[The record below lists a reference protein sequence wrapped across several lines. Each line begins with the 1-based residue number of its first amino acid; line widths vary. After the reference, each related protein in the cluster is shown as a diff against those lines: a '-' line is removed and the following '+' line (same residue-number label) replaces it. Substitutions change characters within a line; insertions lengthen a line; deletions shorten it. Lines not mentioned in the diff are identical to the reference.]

1 MIEKMDETP
10 VSLDFTEILT
20 ALKDLSRPFPG
31 KLLRGFS
38 DLSPLKLKKLLP
50 VWVDL
55 PTARKVNLLE
65 DLEVILEK
73 DTIVNFDELAKAVL
87 SDVDAAVRV
96 LAIRLLWEC
105 EDTTL
110 VPTLIEM
117 LFEDPDEAVRAGTAN
132 LLGRFVYLGELDLIP
147 DTHKISIV
155 RNLLDVL
162 DGEDFP
168 QVKQRA
174 LESLGY
180 ASHPKVPELIQI
192 ALDSGDILFVSA
204 ALCAI
209 GHTAD
214 DTWEPVVLEYI
225 GSPDYEL
232 QYEAVRAA
240 GELELVS
247 AIDLLIAML
256 DEDEV
261 DPDIR
266 LAAIWSLSQIGG
278 DTVRDTLSALLESSE
293 DDEEIELVESALDN
307 MDTGGERQ
315 NLKMLDYD
323 PDEEDDGEF
332 SDDEYSDEEFLED
345 EEDELEE
352 VL

>member
-1 MIEKMDETP
+1 MDEAP
-10 VSLDFTEILT
+10 VTLDFNELLA
-20 ALKDLSRPFPG
+20 ALQDMSRPFPG

-50 VWVDL
+50 VWVNL
-55 PTARKVNLLE
+55 PPTRKVNLLE

-73 DTIVNFDELAKAVL
+73 DTVVNFDELAKAVI
-87 SDVDAAVRV
+87 SDIDPAVRV

-132 LLGRFVYLGELDLIP
+132 LLGRFVYMGELDLIP

-155 RNLLDVL
+155 RNLLDVMV
-162 DGEDFP
+162 GEDLP

-180 ASHPKVPELIQI
+180 ASHPKIPELILT
-192 ALDSGDILFVSA
+192 ALDSRDTLFVSA

-214 DTWEPVVLEYI
+214 DAWESTVLEYL
-225 GSPDYEL
+225 GSTDYEV
-232 QYEAVRAA
+232 QYEAIRAA
-240 GELELVS
+240 GELELS
-247 AIDLLIAML
+247 STIDFLVAML
-256 DEDEV
+256 DEDTV

-278 DTVRDTLSALLESSE
+278 DAARDTLTALLESSE
-293 DDEEIELVESALDN
+293 DDEETELIESALDN
-307 MDTGGERQ
+307 MDSGGDRQ
-315 NLKMLDYD
+315 NLKLIDFD
-323 PDEEDDGEF
+323 PDEEDDEELAREEF
-332 SDDEYSDEEFLED
+332 SDEEFLED
-345 EEDELEE
+345 EDDEQEEDL
-352 VL
+352 

>member
-1 MIEKMDETP
+1 MDETP
-10 VSLDFTEILT
+10 ITQDFNEILA
-20 ALKDLSRPFPG
+20 ALQDMSRSFPG

-50 VWVDL
+50 IWVNL
-55 PTARKVNLLE
+55 PSTRKVNLLE

-87 SDVDAAVRV
+87 SDVDPAVRV

-105 EDTTL
+105 EDTSL

-147 DTHKISIV
+147 DTYKISIV
-155 RNLLDVL
+155 RNLLDVIV
-162 DGEDFP
+162 GEDLP
-168 QVKQRA
+168 QVQQRA

-180 ASHPKVPELIQI
+180 ASHPKIPDLIKT
-192 ALDSGDILFVSA
+192 ALASGDTLFVSA

-214 DTWEPVVLEYI
+214 DAWESTVLDFL
-225 GSPDYEL
+225 GSTDYEV
-232 QYEAVRAA
+232 QYEAIRAA
-240 GELELVS
+240 GELELS
-247 AIDLLIAML
+247 STIDFLVAML
-256 DEDEV
+256 DEDAV

-278 DTVRDTLSALLESSE
+278 DSARDTLTALLESSVDE
-293 DDEEIELVESALDN
+293 EEIELIESALDN
-307 MDTGGERQ
+307 LDTGGERQ
-315 NLKMLDYD
+315 NLKMLDFD
-323 PDEEDDGEF
+323 PDEEDDEELA
-332 SDDEYSDEEFLED
+332 SDDFSGDEFLE
-345 EEDELEE
+345 EEDDDLEE
-352 VL
+352 DL

>member
-1 MIEKMDETP
+1 MDETP
-10 VSLDFTEILT
+10 ITLDFNEILA
-20 ALKDLSRPFPG
+20 ALQDTSRPFPG

-38 DLSPLKLKKLLP
+38 DLTPLKLKKLLP

-55 PTARKVNLLE
+55 PPTRKVNLLE

-73 DTIVNFDELAKAVL
+73 DTVVNFDELAKAVL
-87 SDVDAAVRV
+87 SDIDPAVRV

-117 LFEDPDEAVRAGTAN
+117 LFEDPDEAVRASTAN

-155 RNLLDVL
+155 RNLLEVVA
-162 DGEDFP
+162 GEDFP

-180 ASHPKVPELIQI
+180 ASHPKIPELIKT
-192 ALDSGDILFVSA
+192 ALDSRDTLFVSS

-214 DTWEPVVLEYI
+214 DAWESIVMEYI
-225 GSPDYEL
+225 GSTDYEV
-232 QYEAVRAA
+232 QYEAIRAA
-240 GELELVS
+240 GELELTS
-247 AIDLLIAML
+247 TIDFLVAML
-256 DEDEV
+256 EEDAV

-278 DTVRDTLSALLESSE
+278 DAARDTLTAILESSE
-293 DDEEIELVESALDN
+293 DDEEIELIESALDN

-315 NLKMLDYD
+315 NLKMLDFD
-323 PDEEDDGEF
+323 PDEEDDEEIAGDEF
-332 SDDEYSDEEFLED
+332 SDEEFLED
-345 EEDELEE
+345 EDDEQEEDL
-352 VL
+352 

>member
-1 MIEKMDETP
+1 MDDTP
-10 VSLDFTEILT
+10 ITLDFNEILA
-20 ALKDLSRPFPG
+20 ALQDMSRPFPG

-50 VWVDL
+50 VWVNL
-55 PTARKVNLLE
+55 LSTRKVNLLE

-155 RNLLDVL
+155 RNLLEVIA
-162 DGEDFP
+162 GEDFP
-168 QVKQRA
+168 QVKQRT

-180 ASHPKVPELIQI
+180 ASHPKIPELIKT
-192 ALDSGDILFVSA
+192 ALDSSDPLFVSS

-214 DTWEPVVLEYI
+214 DAWESTVLEYL
-225 GSPDYEL
+225 GSTDYEV

-240 GELELVS
+240 GELELS
-247 AIDLLIAML
+247 STIDFLVAML
-256 DEDEV
+256 DEDAV

-278 DTVRDTLSALLESSE
+278 DPARDTLTALLDSSE
-293 DDEEIELVESALDN
+293 DEEEIELIESALEN

-315 NLKMLDYD
+315 NLKMLDFD
-323 PDEEDDGEF
+323 PDEEDDEEL
-332 SDDEYSDEEFLED
+332 SNDDFSDEEFLDDDED
-345 EEDELEE
+345 DLEEDL
-352 VL
+352 

>member
-1 MIEKMDETP
+1 MDETP
-10 VSLDFTEILT
+10 VALDFNEILE
-20 ALKDLSRPFPG
+20 ALQDSSRPFPG

-38 DLSPLKLKKLLP
+38 DLSPIKLKKLLP
-50 VWVDL
+50 VWVNL
-55 PTARKVNLLE
+55 PPTRKVNLLE

-87 SDVDAAVRV
+87 SDVDPAVRV

-105 EDTTL
+105 EDTSL

-155 RNLLDVL
+155 RNLLDIIA
-162 DGEDFP
+162 GEDLP

-180 ASHPKVPELIQI
+180 ASHPKIPGLIKT
-192 ALDSGDILFVSA
+192 ALDSGDTLFVSA

-214 DTWEPVVLEYI
+214 DAWESTVLEYL
-225 GSPDYEL
+225 GSTDYEI

-240 GELELVS
+240 GELELNS
-247 AIDLLIAML
+247 TIDFLVAML
-256 DEDEV
+256 DEDTV

-278 DTVRDTLSALLESSE
+278 DTARDTLTALLESSE
-293 DDEEIELVESALDN
+293 DDEEIELIESALDN
-307 MDTGGERQ
+307 LDTGGDRQ
-315 NLKMLDYD
+315 NLKLIDFD
-323 PDEEDDGEF
+323 PDEEEDEELSSEEF
-332 SDDEYSDEEFLED
+332 SDEEFLE
-345 EEDELEE
+345 EEDDELEE
-352 VL
+352 DL

>member
-1 MIEKMDETP
+1 MDETP
-10 VSLDFTEILT
+10 VTTDFNQVLA
-20 ALKDLSRPFPG
+20 ALEDVSRPFPG
-31 KLLRGFS
+31 KFLREFS

-50 VWVDL
+50 VWVNL
-55 PTARKVNLLE
+55 SSTRKVNLLE

-87 SDVDAAVRV
+87 SDVDPAVRV

-132 LLGRFVYLGELDLIP
+132 LLGRFVYLGELDVIP

-155 RNLLDVL
+155 RNLLEVMA
-162 DGEDFP
+162 GEDLP

-180 ASHPKVPELIQI
+180 ASHPKIPELIQTAI
-192 ALDSGDILFVSA
+192 DSGDTLFVSA

-214 DTWEPVVLEYI
+214 DAWEPTVMEYI
-225 GSPDYEL
+225 GSADYEI

-240 GELELVS
+240 GELELTS
-247 AIDLLIAML
+247 AIDNLVAML
-256 DEDEV
+256 EEDDV

-278 DTVRDTLSALLESSE
+278 DTARDTLSALLESSE
-293 DDEEIELVESALDN
+293 DDEEIELIESALDN

-315 NLKMLDYD
+315 NLKLLDFD
-323 PDEEDDGEF
+323 PDEEDDGEL
-332 SDDEYSDEEFLED
+332 SNDDFSDEEFLDDED
-345 EEDELEE
+345 DELEE
-352 VL
+352 DL

>member
-1 MIEKMDETP
+1 MDEAPIT
-10 VSLDFTEILT
+10 LDFNEILES
-20 ALKDLSRPFPG
+20 LQDMSRSFPG

-50 VWVDL
+50 IWVNL
-55 PTARKVNLLE
+55 PSTRKVNLLE

-87 SDVDAAVRV
+87 SDVDPAVRV
-96 LAIRLLWEC
+96 LSIRLLWEC

-155 RNLLDVL
+155 RNLLDVIA
-162 DGEDFP
+162 GEDLP

-180 ASHPKVPELIQI
+180 ASHPKISDLIKT
-192 ALDSGDILFVSA
+192 ALDSGDTLFVSA

-214 DTWEPVVLEYI
+214 DAWESTVLEYI
-225 GSPDYEL
+225 GSTDYEI
-232 QYEAVRAA
+232 QYEAIRAA
-240 GELELVS
+240 GELELTSTLDFLV
-247 AIDLLIAML
+247 AML
-256 DEDEV
+256 EEDTV

-278 DTVRDTLSALLESSE
+278 DTARDTLTALLEGSE
-293 DDEEIELVESALDN
+293 DEEEIELIESALDN
-307 MDTGGERQ
+307 MDTGGDRQ
-315 NLKMLDYD
+315 NLKMLDFD
-323 PDEEDDGEF
+323 PDEEDNEELAGEEF
-332 SDDEYSDEEFLED
+332 SNEEFLD
-345 EEDELEE
+345 EEADELEE
-352 VL
+352 DL